1 MSLTKASFAMIAGA
15 PANVLDFGAVGD
27 GVTNDTV
34 AIQAALNSGALSV
47 VVPANTICGV
57 TSLNMA
63 AGQTLILNG
72 ALKKLSGTSPVV
84 VMNTGCT
91 INGGGEING
100 NSVASAD
107 AISADNVDDIAVA
120 DIYIH
125 NVGGVGV
132 HLKNLEK
139 YNVSNNRIEN
149 ITGQGINLFFADSG
163 IVTNN
168 YIDTAQHG
176 VQFWGGDSALYPST
190 YTNDITITGNVV
202 KNVVAGLWGSRGRR
216 ITIAGNT
223 ATICSDLGVDFEG
236 CIDCSA
242 TGNTVSAC
250 NNAGLAMYYRSTNC
264 VFAGNAVLVDA
275 ASGNKYG
282 IWLTADFNNHN
293 AITGNTVRVS
303 VAGGYAV
310 YADEGGKYNLF
321 SGNTFAGVDGT
332 TANIRIFKQ
341 TNVNFASNM
350 LLDCRLRVEGTYQ
363 SKFCDNFMV
372 RDQATDAASQTDTP
386 VYVYWISST
395 WNGQANTVNNNTV
408 SNWSYPIVD
417 DCGGD
422 NASYNDCS
430 YNRVSGTMYHRGT
443 TGWYGRMT
451 GNVLVSNPNTAATVS
466 SY

>member
-1 MSLTKASFAMIAGA
+1 MLTKVTYSMIQNA
-15 PANVLDFGAVGD
+15 PADVLDYGAVGN
-27 GVTNDTV
+27 GVANDTV
-34 AIQAALNSGALSV
+34 AIQAALDSGATFV
-47 VVPANTICGV
+47 VVPAGTICGV
-57 TSLNMA
+57 TSLTMV

-72 ALKKLSGTSPVV
+72 TLKKLSGTTPTV
-84 VMNTGCT
+84 VMGAGCT
-91 INGGGEING
+91 INGGGEIDG

-107 AISADNVDDIAVA
+107 AISADNVDDISVA
-120 DIYIH
+120 DLYIH
-125 NVGGVGV
+125 DVGGVGI

-139 YNVSNNRIEN
+139 YNVSNNRIED

-176 VQFWGGDSALYPST
+176 VQFWGGDAALYPLT

-223 ATICSDLGVDFEG
+223 ATICSDVGVDFEG

-242 TGNTVSAC
+242 TGNTVSNC
-250 NNAGLAMYYRSTNC
+250 DNAGLAMFYRSTNC

-275 ASGNKYG
+275 ASGNQYG

-303 VAGGYAV
+303 VAGGYAI
-310 YADEGGKYNLF
+310 YADEGGEYNLF
-321 SGNTFAGVDGT
+321 SGNTLAGVDGE
-332 TANIRIFKQ
+332 TADVRIFNQ
-341 TNVNFASNM
+341 ANVNFSSNM
-350 LLDCRLRVEGTYQ
+350 LLDCRLRVEGTYK
-363 SKFCDNFMV
+363 SKFCDNFIV
-372 RDQATDAASQTDTP
+372 RDQATDAAAQVDAP
-386 VYVYWISST
+386 VYVYWASST

-408 SNWSYPIVD
+408 ENWSYPIVD

-430 YNRVSGTMYHRGT
+430 YNRVSGVMYHRGT
-443 TGWYGRMT
+443 SGWYGRMAS
-451 GNVLVSNPNTAATVS
+451 NVLTSNPNTAATVS